1 MPAKGQTALYR
12 PVPLGFDDLF
22 IRVGWGSIEAE
33 TNAHAKTIRKWLDVR
48 NEARAVLRLPSLQEA
63 RRFHVR
69 THGIELNPKTLAGQ
83 IASRS
88 SVRYV
93 LGRSNRRLRWPS
105 PAPRFWDFGLLPGVA
120 ALAPEKPRRVMI
132 TPDRAAAIIEAA
144 AKETAGGPEFLA
156 GMVRAAELLR
166 QQGKIA

>member
-33 TNAHAKTIRKWLDVR
+33 TNRKWLDVR

-93 LGRSNRRLRWPS
+93 LGRTNRRLRWPS